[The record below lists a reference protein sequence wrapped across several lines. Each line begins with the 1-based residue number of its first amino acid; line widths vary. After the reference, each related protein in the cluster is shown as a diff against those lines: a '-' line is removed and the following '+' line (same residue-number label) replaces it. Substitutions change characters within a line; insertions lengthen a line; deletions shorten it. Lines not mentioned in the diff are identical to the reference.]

1 MWPLKY
7 NKMFRNTL
15 KRVVINNSISNM
27 FMVRKIR
34 LILAT
39 ILIVSPLVG
48 WGQIQV
54 TSEMIQQARQA
65 GASEAQ
71 IQGAIHGINPAV
83 SSGANSSSSVQR
95 PISVERETPEPEQ
108 QTVQTPVP
116 EENRAAVV
124 FGSEMF
130 QSKNLTFAPNYNMP
144 TPPSYVLGAGDEVI
158 IEVWGPS
165 EFNVKQKIT
174 PDGTINI
181 QGVGP
186 ISLNGLTMA
195 EAQDRIA
202 SKVSGVMGGANVKV
216 SLGQIRSIKVNI
228 AGEVMVPGTYTLP
241 SLATVFN
248 AIYSAGGVNRIG
260 SLRAIKVYRDSK
272 EIATLDVYDYLI
284 NGKYDTNIRLEDN
297 DMIIVQ
303 PYDSYVTVTG
313 KVKRPRIYEM
323 KKNETL
329 GDLFKYAGGFTGDA
343 YNENVNV
350 KRKTGRQYSILTV
363 DKPDF
368 EAFAVADGDSVI
380 VDRIFEEF
388 ANRVVIRGAVWR
400 PGDYELSEQ
409 TNTLS
414 KLIGRAEGLK
424 GNEFAHRGQITRLKS
439 DYTYEIIPF
448 DVREAATGAK
458 DIALMREDSVY
469 IPTILDLRETYT
481 ITVGGEINK
490 PDTLKPVILEYRD
503 GMTVEDAILLAG
515 GLKESASYAMVEVAR
530 RIKDPKSTSYTDK
543 RADIYTFTINDDL
556 QISPEAERF
565 VLHPFDEIYI
575 RRSPGYS
582 AQEKVSV
589 SGEVL
594 FDGSYVLATAGE
606 RLSDIIKKAG
616 GFTPEAYI
624 KGVSVK
630 RRMTDDER
638 TQVESLM
645 KMARESR
652 STSGR
657 DSAAFV
663 NIEIPDYYPVGV
675 DIQAALDN
683 PGGSADIV
691 LRDGDQILIPKYN
704 GTVKISG
711 AVNYP
716 NSVVFTKSRL
726 KDYISQAGGYKQV
739 ARRRPFVIY
748 MNGQVASTRSGF
760 FCKRYPKIEPGCQ
773 IIVPQKIIREGRGM
787 AGVMSMVTS
796 TASLAAVVASLVN
809 IAK

>member
-1 MWPLKY
+1 
-7 NKMFRNTL
+7 MF
-15 KRVVINNSISNM
+15 K
-27 FMVRKIR
+27 VRKIR
-34 LILAT
+34 SILA
-39 ILIVSPLVG
+39 LALFVVAPGMAL
-48 WGQIQV
+48 GQI
-54 TSEMIQQARQA
+54 TPEMIQKARQA
-65 GASEAQ
+65 GATDAQ
-71 IQGAIHGINPAV
+71 IQAAL
-83 SSGANSSSSVQR
+83 SGNASSSQINGQTNVQNRRMIVDTTSGRKELDSAMLKQVNPNVFQNRDSLTGRQIEYEIVWEDNKFVRR
-95 PISVERETPEPEQ
+95 PIP
-108 QTVQTPVP
+108 
-116 EENRAAVV
+116 VV
-124 FGSEMF
+124 FGQEMF
-130 QSKNLTFAPNYNMP
+130 QNKNLTFAPNYNMA
-144 TPPSYVLGAGDEVI
+144 TPPSYVLGAGDEVVV
-158 IEVWGPS
+158 EVWGPS
-165 EFNVKQKIT
+165 EFNVKERIS

-181 QGVGP
+181 QGIGL

-350 KRKTGRQYSILTV
+350 KRKTGRQYSIVTV
-363 DKPDF
+363 DKSEFPSF
-368 EAFAVADGDSVI
+368 ILADGDDVT
-380 VDRIFEEF
+380 VDAIIDEF
-388 ANRVVIRGAVWR
+388 ANRVSINGAVWR
-400 PGDYELSEQ
+400 PGDYELSEE
-409 TNTLS
+409 TATLS
-414 KLIGRAEGLK
+414 KLIQRAEGLK
-424 GNEFAHRGQITRLKS
+424 GNEFSYRGQITRKKK
-439 DYTYEIIPF
+439 DYTYEVIPF
-448 DVREAATGAK
+448 NVREVATGVN
-458 DIALMREDSVY
+458 DIDLEPEDVIY
-469 IPTILDLRETYT
+469 IPSIFDLRESYT
-481 ITVGGEINK
+481 ITIGGEVNH
-490 PDTLKPVILEYRD
+490 PDVLEYRD

-515 GLKESASYAMVEVAR
+515 GLKESASYAMVEVSR

-675 DIQAALDN
+675 DIEAALDH
-683 PGGSADIV
+683 PGGSEDIV
-691 LRDGDQILIPKYN
+691 LRDGDQIFIPKYN

-716 NSVVFTKSRL
+716 NSVVFTKTKL

>member
-1 MWPLKY
+1 
-7 NKMFRNTL
+7 
-15 KRVVINNSISNM
+15 M
-27 FMVRKIR
+27 FMVRTIR
-34 LILAT
+34 LIIAI

-48 WGQIQV
+48 WGQIPV

-83 SSGANSSSSVQR
+83 SSGASTSSSPQQS
-95 PISVERETPEPEQ
+95 ISVEREMPSTEQ
-108 QTVQTPVP
+108 QTAQTPVP

-130 QSKNLTFAPNYNMP
+130 QSKNLTFAPNYNIP
-144 TPPSYVLGAGDEVI
+144 TPPSYVLGAGDEVV

-165 EFNVKQKIT
+165 EFNVQQKIT

-195 EAQDRIA
+195 EAQNRIA
-202 SKVSGVMGGANVKV
+202 NKVSSVMGGANVKV

-241 SLATVFN
+241 SLASVFN

-284 NGKYDTNIRLEDN
+284 NGKYETNIRLEDN

-323 KKNETL
+323 KKDETL

-343 YNENVNV
+343 YNDNVNV

-363 DKPDF
+363 DNPDF
-368 EAFAVADGDSVI
+368 AEFTVADGDSVI
-380 VDRIFEEF
+380 VDRIFDEF

-400 PGDYELSEQ
+400 PGDYELSER

-414 KLIGRAEGLK
+414 KLIARAEGLK

-448 DVREAATGAK
+448 DVREAARGAQ
-458 DIALMREDSVY
+458 DIELMREDSIY
-469 IPTILDLRETYT
+469 IPTILDLREAYT
-481 ITVGGEINK
+481 ITIGGEVNR
-490 PDTLKPVILEYRD
+490 PDTLEYRD
-503 GMTVEDAILLAG
+503 GMTVEDAILMAG
-515 GLKESASYAMVEVAR
+515 GLKESASYAMVEIAR

-543 RADIYTFTINDDL
+543 RADIYTFTINDNL

-565 VLHPFDEIYI
+565 VLHAFDEIYV

-582 AQEKVSV
+582 AQERVFI
-589 SGEVL
+589 SGEIL
-594 FDGSYVLATAGE
+594 FDGNYVLATAGE
-606 RLSDIIKKAG
+606 RLSDVIKKAG
-616 GFTPEAYI
+616 GFTPEAYV
-624 KGVSVK
+624 KGASVK
-630 RRMTDDER
+630 RRLTDDER
-638 TQVESLM
+638 IQVESLI
-645 KMARESR
+645 KMTRESR
-652 STSGR
+652 TTSGR
-657 DSAAFV
+657 DSAAFE

-675 DIQAALDN
+675 DIVAALNN
-683 PGGSADIV
+683 PGCSEDIV
-691 LRDGDQILIPKYN
+691 LRDGDQIFVPKYN

-716 NSVVFTKSRL
+716 NSVVFTKN
-726 KDYISQAGGYKQV
+726 KMKEYISQAGGYKQV

-748 MNGQVASTRSGF
+748 MNGHVASTRTGF

-773 IIVPQKIIREGRGM
+773 IIVPQKIIKEGRGM

-796 TASLAAVVASLVN
+796 TASLAAVIASLVRLAN
-809 IAK
+809 

>member
-1 MWPLKY
+1 M
-7 NKMFRNTL
+7 
-15 KRVVINNSISNM
+15 NM
-27 FMVRKIR
+27 MHKIR
-34 LILAT
+34 SILALAFLILAPSVT
-39 ILIVSPLVG
+39 L
-48 WGQIQV
+48 GQI
-54 TSEMIQQARQA
+54 SPEMIQKARQA
-65 GASEAQ
+65 GATDAQ
-71 IQGAIHGINPAV
+71 IQAAL
-83 SSGANSSSSVQR
+83 SGANAAKQSTQQNRPVLNDVPSERRELDSTMLNQVNPDVFQHRDSIIGRQIEYEIVWENDKFVRR
-95 PISVERETPEPEQ
+95 PIPL
-108 QTVQTPVP
+108 
-116 EENRAAVV
+116 V
-124 FGSEMF
+124 FGQEMF
-130 QSKNLTFAPNYNMP
+130 QNKNLTFAPNYNMA
-144 TPPSYVLGAGDEVI
+144 TPPSYVLGAGDEIVV
-158 IEVWGPS
+158 EVWGPS
-165 EFNVKQKIT
+165 EFEVKQRIS

-181 QGVGP
+181 QGIGL

-195 EAQDRIA
+195 EAQNRIA
-202 SKVSGVMGGANVKV
+202 NKVSGVMGGANVKV

-241 SLATVFN
+241 SLASVFN

-284 NGKYDTNIRLEDN
+284 NGKYETNIRLEDN

-303 PYDSYVTVTG
+303 PYDSYVTVIG

-329 GDLFKYAGGFTGDA
+329 SDLFKYAGGFTGDA
-343 YNENVNV
+343 YNDNVNV

-363 DKPDF
+363 DNPDF
-368 EAFAVADGDSVI
+368 AEFTVADGDSVI
-380 VDRIFEEF
+380 VDRIFDEF

-400 PGDYELSEQ
+400 PGDYELSER

-414 KLIGRAEGLK
+414 KLITRAEGLK

-448 DVREAATGAK
+448 NVREAATGAK
-458 DIALMREDSVY
+458 DIELMREDLIY
-469 IPTILDLRETYT
+469 IPTILDLREAYT
-481 ITVGGEINK
+481 ITIGGEVNR
-490 PDTLKPVILEYRD
+490 PDTLEYRD
-503 GMTVEDAILLAG
+503 GMTVEDAILMAG
-515 GLKESASYAMVEVAR
+515 GLKESASYAMVEIAR

-543 RADIYTFTINDDL
+543 RAEIYTFSINDML

-565 VLHPFDEIYI
+565 VLHPFDEIYV

-582 AQEKVSV
+582 AQERVSI
-589 SGEVL
+589 SGEIL
-594 FDGSYVLATAGE
+594 FDGNYVLATAGE
-606 RLSDIIKKAG
+606 RLSDVIKKAG
-616 GFTPEAYI
+616 GFTPEAYV
-624 KGVSVK
+624 KGASVK
-630 RRMTDDER
+630 RRLTDDER
-638 TQVESLM
+638 IQVESLI
-645 KMARESR
+645 KMTRESR
-652 STSGR
+652 TTSGR
-657 DSAAFV
+657 DSAAFE

-675 DIQAALDN
+675 DIVAALNN
-683 PGGSADIV
+683 PGCNEDIV
-691 LRDGDQILIPKYN
+691 LRDGDQIFVPKYN

-716 NSVVFTKSRL
+716 NSVVFTKSKL
-726 KDYISQAGGYKQV
+726 KEYISQAGGYKQV

-748 MNGQVASTRSGF
+748 MNGQVASTRTGF

-773 IIVPQKIIREGRGM
+773 IIVPQKIIKEGRGM

>member
-1 MWPLKY
+1 
-7 NKMFRNTL
+7 
-15 KRVVINNSISNM
+15 M

-71 IQGAIHGINPAV
+71 IQGAIHGINPTV
-83 SSGANSSSSVQR
+83 SSGANSSSPAQQS
-95 PISVERETPEPEQ
+95 ISVERETPEPEQ

-144 TPPSYVLGAGDEVI
+144 TPPSYVLGAGDEVV

-216 SLGQIRSIKVNI
+216 TLGQIRSIKVNI

-323 KKNETL
+323 KKDETL
-329 GDLFKYAGGFTGDA
+329 GALFKYAGGFTGDA

-350 KRKTGRQYSILTV
+350 KRKTGRQYSIVTV
-363 DKPDF
+363 DKSEFPSF
-368 EAFAVADGDSVI
+368 ILADGDDVM
-380 VDRIFEEF
+380 VDAIIDEF
-388 ANRVVIRGAVWR
+388 ANRVSINGAVWR
-400 PGDYELSEQ
+400 PGDYELSEE
-409 TNTLS
+409 TATLS
-414 KLIGRAEGLK
+414 KLIQRAEGLK
-424 GNEFAHRGQITRLKS
+424 GNEFSYRGQITRKKK
-439 DYTYEIIPF
+439 DYTYEVIPF
-448 DVREAATGAK
+448 NVREVATGVN
-458 DIALMREDSVY
+458 DIDLEPEDVIY
-469 IPTILDLRETYT
+469 IPSIFDLREAYT
-481 ITVGGEINK
+481 ITIGGEVNH
-490 PDTLKPVILEYRD
+490 PDVLEYRD

-515 GLKESASYAMVEVAR
+515 GLKESASYAMVEVSR

-543 RADIYTFTINDDL
+543 RADIYTFNINDNL

-638 TQVESLM
+638 IQVESLL
-645 KMARESR
+645 KMSRESR
-652 STSGR
+652 NTSGR
-657 DSAAFV
+657 DSAAFE

-691 LRDGDQILIPKYN
+691 LRDGDQIFIPKYN

-716 NSVVFTKSRL
+716 NSVVFTKSKL

-739 ARRRPFVIY
+739 ARKRPFVIY
-748 MNGQVASTRSGF
+748 MNGQVASTRTGF

-773 IIVPQKIIREGRGM
+773 IIVPQKIIKEGRGM

>member
-1 MWPLKY
+1 M
-7 NKMFRNTL
+7 
-15 KRVVINNSISNM
+15 NM
-27 FMVRKIR
+27 MHKIR
-34 LILAT
+34 SILALAFLILAPSVT
-39 ILIVSPLVG
+39 
-48 WGQIQV
+48 WGQI
-54 TSEMIQQARQA
+54 SPEMIQKARQA
-65 GASEAQ
+65 GATDAQ
-71 IQGAIHGINPAV
+71 IQAALSGMNTTNNQSAQQNRTAISDTASGRKELDSAMLAQVNPDV
-83 SSGANSSSSVQR
+83 FQHRDSITGRQTEYEIVWENDKFVRR
-95 PISVERETPEPEQ
+95 PIPL
-108 QTVQTPVP
+108 
-116 EENRAAVV
+116 V
-124 FGSEMF
+124 FGQEMF
-130 QSKNLTFAPNYNMP
+130 QNKNLTFAPNYNMA
-144 TPPSYVLGAGDEVI
+144 TPPSYVLGAGDEIVV
-158 IEVWGPS
+158 EVWGPS
-165 EFNVKQKIT
+165 EFEVKQRIS

-181 QGVGP
+181 QGIGL

-195 EAQDRIA
+195 EAQNRIA
-202 SKVSGVMGGANVKV
+202 NKVSGVMGGANVKV

-241 SLATVFN
+241 SLASVFN

-284 NGKYDTNIRLEDN
+284 NGKYETNIRLEDN

-323 KKNETL
+323 KKDETL

-343 YNENVNV
+343 YNDNVNV

-363 DKPDF
+363 DNPDF
-368 EAFAVADGDSVI
+368 AAFTVADGDSVI
-380 VDRIFEEF
+380 VDRIFDEF

-400 PGDYELSEQ
+400 PGDYELSER

-414 KLIGRAEGLK
+414 KLIARAEGLK

-448 DVREAATGAK
+448 DVREVATGAQ
-458 DIALMREDSVY
+458 DIELVREDSIY
-469 IPTILDLRETYT
+469 IPTILDLREAYT
-481 ITVGGEINK
+481 ITIGGEVNR
-490 PDTLKPVILEYRD
+490 PDTLEYRD
-503 GMTVEDAILLAG
+503 GMTVEDAILMAG

-543 RADIYTFTINDDL
+543 RAEIYTFSINDML

-565 VLHPFDEIYI
+565 VLHPFDEIYV

-582 AQEKVSV
+582 AQERVYI
-589 SGEVL
+589 SGEIL
-594 FDGSYVLATAGE
+594 FDGNYVLATAGE
-606 RLSDIIKKAG
+606 RLSDVIKKAG
-616 GFTPEAYI
+616 GFTPEAYV
-624 KGVSVK
+624 KGASVK
-630 RRMTDDER
+630 RRLTDDER
-638 TQVESLM
+638 IQVESLL
-645 KMARESR
+645 KMTRESR
-652 STSGR
+652 TTSGR
-657 DSAAFV
+657 DSAAFE

-675 DIQAALDN
+675 DIVAALNN
-683 PGGSADIV
+683 PGCSEDIV
-691 LRDGDQILIPKYN
+691 LRDGDQIFVPKYN

-716 NSVVFTKSRL
+716 NSVVFTKSKL
-726 KDYISQAGGYKQV
+726 KEYISQAGGYKQV

-748 MNGQVASTRSGF
+748 MNGQVASTRTGF

-773 IIVPQKIIREGRGM
+773 VIVPQKIIKEGRGM

>member
-1 MWPLKY
+1 
-7 NKMFRNTL
+7 MF
-15 KRVVINNSISNM
+15 K
-27 FMVRKIR
+27 VRKIR
-34 LILAT
+34 SILA
-39 ILIVSPLVG
+39 LALFVVAPGMAL
-48 WGQIQV
+48 GQI
-54 TSEMIQQARQA
+54 TPEMIQKARQA
-65 GASEAQ
+65 GATDAQ
-71 IQGAIHGINPAV
+71 IQAAL
-83 SSGANSSSSVQR
+83 SGNASSSQTNAQNRRMIVDTTSGRKELDSAMLQQVNPHVFQNRDSLTGRQIEYEIVWEDNKFVRR
-95 PISVERETPEPEQ
+95 PIP
-108 QTVQTPVP
+108 
-116 EENRAAVV
+116 VV
-124 FGSEMF
+124 FGQEMF
-130 QSKNLTFAPNYNMP
+130 QNKNLTFAPNYNMA
-144 TPPSYVLGAGDEVI
+144 TPPSYVLGAGDEVVV
-158 IEVWGPS
+158 EVWGPS
-165 EFNVKQKIT
+165 EFNVKERIS

-181 QGVGP
+181 QGIGL

-323 KKNETL
+323 KKDETL
-329 GDLFKYAGGFTGDA
+329 GALFKYAGGFTGDA

-350 KRKTGRQYSILTV
+350 KRKTGRQYSIVTV
-363 DKPDF
+363 DKSEFPSF
-368 EAFAVADGDSVI
+368 ILADGDDVT
-380 VDRIFEEF
+380 VDAIIDEF
-388 ANRVVIRGAVWR
+388 ANRVSINGAVWR
-400 PGDYELSEQ
+400 PGDYELSEE
-409 TNTLS
+409 TATLS
-414 KLIGRAEGLK
+414 KLIQRAEGLK
-424 GNEFAHRGQITRLKS
+424 GNEFSYRGQITRKKK
-439 DYTYEIIPF
+439 DYTYEVIPF
-448 DVREAATGAK
+448 NVREVATGVN
-458 DIALMREDSVY
+458 DIDLEREDVIY
-469 IPTILDLRETYT
+469 IPSIFDLREAYT
-481 ITVGGEINK
+481 ITIGGEVNH
-490 PDTLKPVILEYRD
+490 PDTLEYRD

-515 GLKESASYAMVEVAR
+515 GLKESASYAMVEVSR
-530 RIKDPKSTSYTDK
+530 RIKDPMSTSYTDK

-556 QISPEAERF
+556 QVSPEAERF

-675 DIQAALDN
+675 DIEAALDH
-683 PGGSADIV
+683 PGGSEDIV
-691 LRDGDQILIPKYN
+691 LRDGDQIFIPKYN

-716 NSVVFTKSRL
+716 NSVVFTKTKL

-773 IIVPQKIIREGRGM
+773 IIVPQKIIKEGRGM

>member
-1 MWPLKY
+1 
-7 NKMFRNTL
+7 
-15 KRVVINNSISNM
+15 M
-27 FMVRKIR
+27 FMVRNIR
-34 LILAT
+34 SIFALA
-39 ILIVSPLVG
+39 LFVVAPGMAL
-48 WGQIQV
+48 GQI
-54 TSEMIQQARQA
+54 TPEMIQKARQA
-65 GASEAQ
+65 GATDAQ
-71 IQGAIHGINPAV
+71 IQAALSGNASASQTNVQNRRMIVDTTSGRKELDSAMLKQVNPNV
-83 SSGANSSSSVQR
+83 FQNRDSLTGRQIEYEIVWEDNKFVRR
-95 PISVERETPEPEQ
+95 PIP
-108 QTVQTPVP
+108 
-116 EENRAAVV
+116 VV
-124 FGSEMF
+124 FGQEMF
-130 QSKNLTFAPNYNMP
+130 QNKNLTFAPNYNMA
-144 TPPSYVLGAGDEVI
+144 TPPSYVLGAGDEVVV
-158 IEVWGPS
+158 EVWGPS
-165 EFNVKQKIT
+165 EFNVKERIS

-181 QGVGP
+181 QGIGL
-186 ISLNGLTMA
+186 ISLNGLTMT

-323 KKNETL
+323 KKDETL

-350 KRKTGRQYSILTV
+350 KRKTGRQYSIVTV
-363 DKPDF
+363 DKSEFPSF
-368 EAFAVADGDSVI
+368 ILADGDDVT
-380 VDRIFEEF
+380 VDAIIDEF
-388 ANRVVIRGAVWR
+388 ANRVSINGAVWR
-400 PGDYELSEQ
+400 PGDYELSEE
-409 TNTLS
+409 TATLS
-414 KLIGRAEGLK
+414 KLIQRAEGLK
-424 GNEFAHRGQITRLKS
+424 GNEFSYRGQITRKKK
-439 DYTYEIIPF
+439 DYTYEVIPF
-448 DVREAATGAK
+448 NVREVATGVN
-458 DIALMREDSVY
+458 DIDLEREDVIY
-469 IPTILDLRETYT
+469 IPSIFDLREAYT
-481 ITVGGEINK
+481 ITIGGEVNH
-490 PDTLKPVILEYRD
+490 PDTLEYRD

-515 GLKESASYAMVEVAR
+515 GLKESASYAMVEVSR

-543 RADIYTFTINDDL
+543 RADIFTFNINDNL

-565 VLHPFDEIYI
+565 VLHPFDEVYV

-582 AQEKVSV
+582 VQEKVSV

-616 GFTPEAYI
+616 GFTPEAYV

-638 TQVESLM
+638 IQVESLL
-645 KMARESR
+645 KMSRESR
-652 STSGR
+652 NTSGR
-657 DSAAFV
+657 DSAAFE

-691 LRDGDQILIPKYN
+691 LRDGDQIFIPKYN

-716 NSVVFTKSRL
+716 NSVVFTKSKL

-739 ARRRPFVIY
+739 ARKRPFVIY

-773 IIVPQKIIREGRGM
+773 IIVPQKIIKEGRGM